1 MNFLSYHSGNIRFW
15 LKTYLYIGV
24 AVLFLAVLLYSNHV
38 INRMEEQSAATTQ
51 LFSRFIANVVLQVQ
65 DEGKRDLLQSV
76 LGEIKLPI
84 IFTDADGRPL
94 AWHRVGIEEASDEE
108 FGALLAVDPANP
120 PPGKIKSLVE
130 LVEKFD
136 AANSPIPITLDPA
149 GAVQGYVHFGAS
161 RLQKELRLMPFIQ
174 LGIFLV
180 FMAVGFQVFRHLKL
194 SEERS
199 IWVGMAKETAHQLGT
214 PMSALLG
221 WTQILK
227 DHVAER
233 KIDQIPDSI
242 REMEEDLKRLNKVTD
257 RFSKIGSRP
266 ELVEIDLQPI
276 IERTVAYF
284 HKRLPRLKA
293 NSTISIESSRIPPVR
308 ANEELIEWVLENL
321 FKNGLDALGEK
332 SGSIQV
338 KTGYNSSKRRVEIF
352 VKDTGRGVP
361 AALRER
367 IFSPGFTTKKRGWG
381 LGLALTRRIVEEYHG
396 GEIKILESKP
406 SKGTTFVIRLFPAE
420 TP

>member
-1 MNFLSYHSGNIRFW
+1 MSFLSNHSRNIRFW
-15 LKTYLYIGV
+15 LKIYLFIGV

-38 INRMEEQSAATTQ
+38 IKSMEEQSAATTR
-51 LFSRFIANVVLQVQ
+51 LFSRFIANIVLQVQ

-76 LGEIKLPI
+76 LDEIMLPI
-84 IFTDADGRPL
+84 VLTDADGRPL
-94 AWHRVGIEEASDEE
+94 AWHRVGIAEASDEE
-108 FGALLAVDPANP
+108 FEALIAVDPANP
-120 PPGKIKSLVE
+120 PPGKIKSLVD
-130 LVEKFD
+130 LTKKFD
-136 AANSPIPITLDPA
+136 AANPPIPVSLAPS
-149 GAVQGYVHFGAS
+149 GSVQGYVHFGAS
-161 RLQKELRLMPFIQ
+161 KLQRELRLMPLIQ

-180 FMAVGFQVFRHLKL
+180 FMAVGLQGFRYLKL

-214 PMSALLG
+214 PLSALLG

-227 DHVAER
+227 DKAAEGR
-233 KIDQIPDSI
+233 ADEIPNSI
-242 REMEEDLKRLNKVTD
+242 REMEEDLKRLSKVTD

-266 ELVEIDLQPI
+266 ELVQIDLAPI
-276 IERTVAYF
+276 IERTVLYF

-293 NSTISIESSRIPPVR
+293 DSTISIESERIPPVR

-321 FKNGLDALGEK
+321 LKNGLDALGEK
-332 SGSIQV
+332 GGSIQV
-338 KTGYNSSKRRVEIF
+338 RTGYNSSRRMVEIF

-361 AALRER
+361 AALKEQ

-396 GEIKILESKP
+396 GEIRLLESKP
-406 SKGTTFVIRLFPAE
+406 GRGSTFVIRLSPA
-420 TP
+420 